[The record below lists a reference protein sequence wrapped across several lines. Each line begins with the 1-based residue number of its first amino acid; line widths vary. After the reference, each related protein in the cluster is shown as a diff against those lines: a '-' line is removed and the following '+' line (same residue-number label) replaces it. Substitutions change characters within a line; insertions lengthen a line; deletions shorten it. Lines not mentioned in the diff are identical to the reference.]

1 MLLKFY
7 CVKFKLYDEKVFS
20 LKIYGIWILIWV
32 VVLCYFV
39 FVVWVIVWDFKE
51 NMIIDEV
58 I

>member
-7 CVKFKLYDEKVFS
+7 CVKFKLYDEKVIS
-20 LKIYGIWILIWV
+20 LKIYGVWILIWV